1 MRKISFMLR
10 RPPAMASLMTV
21 AALCLLCAL
30 GTWQVQR
37 AQWKAAILAR
47 MDEAAAR
54 DPMENPLTSGSIAKA
69 PDFETGVAR
78 GVFLHDLEVAVG
90 PRTREGVAG
99 YHILTPFRLADG
111 AIMFVNRG
119 WVPPDRRAAS
129 TRPDSL
135 VKGPTFVAGILRSP
149 EKDSRFVPD
158 NDPAR
163 DAWYRLDPDVMAAAR
178 GLPRPLPKILYAQHE
193 ESTAPFPAHG
203 DLLTRPPDNHRAY
216 AAFWFTMA
224 GALALVFA
232 LRFMVTVR
240 FENREP

>member
-1 MRKISFMLR
+1 MRKTSLIIR
-10 RPPAMASLMTV
+10 RPPAIASFL
-21 AALCLLCAL
+21 AIAGLCLLCAL
-30 GTWQVQR
+30 GAWQVQR

-54 DPMENPLTSGSIAKA
+54 DPMENPLTSESIAKA
-69 PDFETGVAR
+69 RDFETGVVR

-111 AIMFVNRG
+111 AIMFVDRG

-135 VKGPTFVAGILRSP
+135 VKGPTFVAGTLRSP
-149 EKDSRFVPD
+149 QKESRFVPD
-158 NDPAR
+158 NDPSR
-163 DAWYRLDPDVMAAAR
+163 DAWYRLDLSAMATAR
-178 GLPRPLPKILYAQHE
+178 RLTRPLPKILYAQRE
-193 ESTAPFPAHG
+193 ESTAPFPARG

-232 LRFMVTVR
+232 LRFVVTVR
-240 FENREP
+240 FENCEP

>member
-1 MRKISFMLR
+1 
-10 RPPAMASLMTV
+10 
-21 AALCLLCAL
+21 L

-54 DPMENPLTSGSIAKA
+54 DPMENPLTSESIAKA

-78 GVFLHDLEVAVG
+78 GIFLHDLEVAVG

-119 WVPPDRRAAS
+119 WIPTNRRPAS
-129 TRPDSL
+129 TRPDGL
-135 VKGPTFVAGILRSP
+135 TKGPTFVAGTLRSP

-158 NDPAR
+158 NDPAH
-163 DAWYRLDPDVMAAAR
+163 DAWYRLDLSTMAAAR
-178 GLPRPLPKILYAQHE
+178 DLPRPLPKILYAQRE
-193 ESTAPFPAHG
+193 ESTAPFPMRG

-224 GALALVFA
+224 GALTLVFA